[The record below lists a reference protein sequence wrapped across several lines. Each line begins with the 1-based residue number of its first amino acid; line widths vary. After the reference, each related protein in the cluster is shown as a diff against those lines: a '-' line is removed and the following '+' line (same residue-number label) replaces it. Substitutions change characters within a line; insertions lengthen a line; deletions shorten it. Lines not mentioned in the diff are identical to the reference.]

1 MFGYILPPNLQAATL
16 LTTISS
22 PTSMFAKA
30 ILAIAPLI
38 SEVLSPIAR
47 NIGYKVGEAFGNNSQ
62 KYRDILIPA
71 PNNSSDSTEIE
82 RAKQRYSQEMLEYA
96 KAKNIRDNELLKLTI
111 AQTARRI
118 ELQEQQ
124 QQDRLNLAAL
134 QRDLMQEVQG
144 KDIQNSQEM
153 LEYAKAKNIRDN
165 ELLKLTIA
173 QTARRIELQ
182 EQQQQDRRKL
192 SALQRD
198 LMRELQAKDIQIKLT
213 EIQTIWDKD
222 TWFSKLNR
230 EETKQILLEQQ
241 HRLLILL
248 SPPKIS
254 KRCPESFCEDLP
266 IEIRSVGDFLRQ
278 HYPQQ
283 DVLRPVKFYSD
294 YFTESIGDIDVE
306 RLQRILSPVP
316 TTILYS
322 DISDYA
328 VTFRVGFWGFL
339 NNQEVSLFS
348 TKVFDWEEAK
358 DALLASGISEKK
370 ALRMIRQLIVA
381 IHKLLAGFLADL
393 YYLNIDPCYEP
404 QLFNLKDELA
414 ENGLAEEW
422 VKPYFD
428 ILQDIQ
434 RRQGEQYEQELKK
447 LIEQVEAERLSQ
459 ASAKAEA
466 QHKQQIEEAAKAEAQ
481 RKQQIQEASA
491 KAEAQRK
498 QQIQEA
504 SAKAEA
510 QRQQQIEEK
519 IIRKA
524 YSFKCV
530 KTLNGVG
537 MSSVDC
543 VVISPDGKTFAST
556 YSSANFSQLWNIH
569 TGELIRTFSWH
580 SGAVNCV
587 AINPNGTT
595 LAGGSYDQ
603 QIKLWN
609 LETGQEISTIKG
621 HSFLIWSLAF
631 SPDGETLASGS
642 RDNTIKLW
650 NLKNGEEIRTLTG
663 HSESVFSV
671 VISPDGNTLASGSY
685 DHTIKLW
692 NLKNGEEIRTL
703 TGHSESVFSV
713 VISPDG
719 QIIASGSGDNTIKLW
734 HLKTGQEIRTLSGHS
749 SSVYSVAISPDGQ
762 IIASGSGDNTIK
774 LWNLKT
780 GQENRT
786 LTGHSAKVNSVSFSP
801 DGNTLVS
808 GSFDGSIKIWRCDG

>member
-1 MFGYILPPNLQAATL
+1 M
-16 LTTISS
+16 
-22 PTSMFAKA
+22 
-30 ILAIAPLI
+30 
-38 SEVLSPIAR
+38 
-47 NIGYKVGEAFGNNSQ
+47 
-62 KYRDILIPA
+62 
-71 PNNSSDSTEIE
+71 
-82 RAKQRYSQEMLEYA
+82 
-96 KAKNIRDNELLKLTI
+96 
-111 AQTARRI
+111 
-118 ELQEQQ
+118 
-124 QQDRLNLAAL
+124 
-134 QRDLMQEVQG
+134 
-144 KDIQNSQEM
+144 
-153 LEYAKAKNIRDN
+153 
-165 ELLKLTIA
+165 
-173 QTARRIELQ
+173 
-182 EQQQQDRRKL
+182 
-192 SALQRD
+192 
-198 LMRELQAKDIQIKLT
+198 
-213 EIQTIWDKD
+213 
-222 TWFSKLNR
+222 NR

-254 KRCPESFCEDLP
+254 KRCPETFCEDLP
-266 IEIRSVGDFLRQ
+266 IEMRSVGDFLRQ

-414 ENGLAEEW
+414 QDGLAEEL

-447 LIEQVEAERLSQ
+447 LIEQV
-459 ASAKAEA
+459 
-466 QHKQQIEEAAKAEAQ
+466 
-481 RKQQIQEASA
+481 
-491 KAEAQRK
+491 
-498 QQIQEA
+498 

-556 YSSANFSQLWNIH
+556 YSSANFSQLWNLH
-569 TGELIRTFSWH
+569 TGELIRNFSGH
-580 SGAVNCV
+580 SGAVYCV
-587 AINPNGTT
+587 AISPNGTI
-595 LAGGSYDQ
+595 LASGSYDK

-609 LETGQEISTIKG
+609 LETGQEFSSIKG
-621 HSFLIWSLAF
+621 HSFLIWSLA
-631 SPDGETLASGS
+631 
-642 RDNTIKLW
+642 
-650 NLKNGEEIRTLTG
+650 
-663 HSESVFSV
+663 
-671 VISPDGNTLASGSY
+671 
-685 DHTIKLW
+685 
-692 NLKNGEEIRTL
+692 
-703 TGHSESVFSV
+703 
-713 VISPDG
+713 
-719 QIIASGSGDNTIKLW
+719 
-734 HLKTGQEIRTLSGHS
+734 
-749 SSVYSVAISPDGQ
+749 
-762 IIASGSGDNTIK
+762 
-774 LWNLKT
+774 
-780 GQENRT
+780 
-786 LTGHSAKVNSVSFSP
+786 
-801 DGNTLVS
+801 
-808 GSFDGSIKIWRCDG
+808 

>member
-1 MFGYILPPNLQAATL
+1 MLP
-16 LTTISS
+16 TII
-22 PTSMFAKA
+22 A
-30 ILAIAPLI
+30 AIAPYI
-38 SEVLSPIAR
+38 SGVLSPIAR
-47 NIGYKVGEAFGNNSQ
+47 NIGYKLGEAFGNNSQ

-96 KAKNIRDNELLKLTI
+96 KAKDTRDRELLKLTV

-118 ELQEQQ
+118 ELQEQEQ
-124 QQDRLNLAAL
+124 EDRLKLA
-134 QRDLMQEVQG
+134 
-144 KDIQNSQEM
+144 
-153 LEYAKAKNIRDN
+153 
-165 ELLKLTIA
+165 
-173 QTARRIELQ
+173 
-182 EQQQQDRRKL
+182 
-192 SALQRD
+192 ALQRD
-198 LMRELQAKDIQIKLT
+198 LMRELQAKDIQVKLA

-230 EETKQILLEQQ
+230 EETKQILLQQQ

-254 KRCPESFCEDLP
+254 KRCPETFCEDLP
-266 IEIRSVGDFLRQ
+266 IEMRSVGDFLRQ

-294 YFTESIGDIDVE
+294 YFAESIGDIDVE

-358 DALLASGISEKK
+358 DALLASGVSEKK
-370 ALRMIRQLIVA
+370 ALRIIRQLIVA

-393 YYLNIDPCYEP
+393 YYLNIDPAYEP
-404 QLFNLKDELA
+404 LLFKLKDELA
-414 ENGLAEEW
+414 EYGLAEEW

-447 LIEQVEAERLSQ
+447 LMEQVEAERQSQ
-459 ASAKAEA
+459 K
-466 QHKQQIEEAAKAEAQ
+466 AAKAEAQ
-481 RKQQIQEASA
+481 RQH
-491 KAEAQRK
+491 
-498 QQIQEA
+498 
-504 SAKAEA
+504 
-510 QRQQQIEEK
+510 QIEEK

-524 YSFKCV
+524 HSFKCV

-543 VVISPDGKTFAST
+543 VVISPDGKTFASN
-556 YSSANFSQLWNIH
+556 SSGNCSKLLNLH
-569 TGELIRTFSWH
+569 TGELISIFSGH
-580 SGAVNCV
+580 SGAVYCV
-587 AINPNGTT
+587 AINPNGTI
-595 LAGGSYDQ
+595 LASGSYDK
-603 QIKLWN
+603 QIKLCN
-609 LETGQEISTIKG
+609 LETGQEFRTIKG
-621 HSFLIWSLAF
+621 HSSLIRSLAF

-642 RDNTIKLW
+642 QDNTIKLW
-650 NLKNGEEIRTLTG
+650 NLKNGQQIRTLIG
-663 HSESVFSV
+663 HSESVLSV
-671 VISPDGNTLASGSY
+671 A
-685 DHTIKLW
+685 
-692 NLKNGEEIRTL
+692 
-703 TGHSESVFSV
+703 
-713 VISPDG
+713 ISPDG

-734 HLKTGQEIRTLSGHS
+734 HLKTGQEIRTLIGHS
-749 SSVYSVAISPDGQ
+749 QSVWSVAISPDGQ

-774 LWNLKT
+774 LWHLKT
-780 GQENRT
+780 AKEIRT
-786 LTGHSAKVNSVSFSP
+786 LTGHSQPVFSVVISADGQIIASGSRDNTIKLWNLKNGHTIFTLTGHSANVNSVCFSP

-808 GSFDGSIKIWRCDG
+808 GSNDGSIKIWRCHK

>member
-1 MFGYILPPNLQAATL
+1 MLP
-16 LTTISS
+16 TII
-22 PTSMFAKA
+22 A
-30 ILAIAPLI
+30 AIAPYI

-47 NIGYKVGEAFGNNSQ
+47 NIGYKLGEVFGNNSQ
-62 KYRDILIPA
+62 NYRDILIPY
-71 PNNSSDSTEIE
+71 PNNSSDSTEIDQ
-82 RAKQRYSQEMLEYA
+82 AKQRYSQEMLEYA
-96 KAKNIRDNELLKLTI
+96 KAKDTRDRELLKLTV

-118 ELQEQQ
+118 ELQEQEQ
-124 QQDRLNLAAL
+124 EDRLKLA
-134 QRDLMQEVQG
+134 
-144 KDIQNSQEM
+144 
-153 LEYAKAKNIRDN
+153 
-165 ELLKLTIA
+165 
-173 QTARRIELQ
+173 
-182 EQQQQDRRKL
+182 
-192 SALQRD
+192 ALQRD
-198 LMRELQAKDIQIKLT
+198 LMRELQAKDIQIKLA

-230 EETKQILLEQQ
+230 EETKQILLQQQ

-254 KRCPESFCEDLP
+254 KRCPETFCEDLP
-266 IEIRSVGDFLRQ
+266 IEMRSVGDFLRQ

-348 TKVFDWEEAK
+348 TKLFDWEEAK
-358 DALLASGISEKK
+358 DALLASGVSEKK

-393 YYLNIDPCYEP
+393 YYLNIDPGYEP

-414 ENGLAEEW
+414 EDGLAEEW

-447 LIEQVEAERLSQ
+447 LMEQVEAERQSQ
-459 ASAKAEA
+459 ETAKAEA
-466 QHKQQIEEAAKAEAQ
+466 KRQQPIEKA
-481 RKQQIQEASA
+481 
-491 KAEAQRK
+491 
-498 QQIQEA
+498 
-504 SAKAEA
+504 AKAEA

-524 YSFKCV
+524 HSFKCV
-530 KTLNGVG
+530 KSLNSVA
-537 MSSVDC
+537 MPSVDC
-543 VVISPDGKTFAST
+543 VVISPDGKTFASN
-556 YSSANFSQLWNIH
+556 SSGNCSKLWNIH
-569 TGELIRTFSWH
+569 TGELIRTFYGH

-587 AINPNGTT
+587 AINPNGKI
-595 LAGGSYDQ
+595 LASGSYDRT
-603 QIKLWN
+603 IKLWN
-609 LETGQEISTIKG
+609 LETGQEISTLKG
-621 HSFLIWSLAF
+621 HSSLIRSLAF

-642 RDNTIKLW
+642 QDNTIKLW
-650 NLKNGEEIRTLTG
+650 NLKNG
-663 HSESVFSV
+663 
-671 VISPDGNTLASGSY
+671 
-685 DHTIKLW
+685 
-692 NLKNGEEIRTL
+692 
-703 TGHSESVFSV
+703 
-713 VISPDG
+713 
-719 QIIASGSGDNTIKLW
+719 
-734 HLKTGQEIRTLSGHS
+734 QEIRTLLRHS

-762 IIASGSGDNTIK
+762 TLASGSWDNTIKLCNLKTRQEIRTLTGHSDSVFSVVISPDGQILASGSGDNTIKLWNLKTRQEIRTLTGHSHLVFSLVISPDGQILASGSGDNTIK

-780 GQENRT
+780 GQEIRT

-808 GSFDGSIKIWRCDG
+808 GSSDGIIKIWRCDG

>member
-1 MFGYILPPNLQAATL
+1 MLAN
-16 LTTISS
+16 
-22 PTSMFAKA
+22 A
-30 ILAIAPLI
+30 ILALAPYIL
-38 SEVLSPIAR
+38 EVLSPIAR
-47 NIGYKVGEAFGNNSQ
+47 IIGYKLGEAFGNNSQ
-62 KYRDILIPA
+62 KYRNILIPS
-71 PNNSSDSTEIE
+71 PNNSSDSAEIE

-96 KAKNIRDNELLKLTI
+96 KAKDARDNELLNLTL

-118 ELQEQQ
+118 ELQESE
-124 QQDRLNLAAL
+124 QQDRLKLA
-134 QRDLMQEVQG
+134 
-144 KDIQNSQEM
+144 
-153 LEYAKAKNIRDN
+153 
-165 ELLKLTIA
+165 T
-173 QTARRIELQ
+173 
-182 EQQQQDRRKL
+182 
-192 SALQRD
+192 LQRD

-254 KRCPESFCEDLP
+254 KRCPETFCEDLP

-294 YFTESIGDIDVE
+294 YFAESIGDIDVE

-358 DALLASGISEKK
+358 DALLASGVSEKK
-370 ALRMIRQLIVA
+370 ALRIIRQLIVA

-414 ENGLAEEW
+414 EYGLAEEW

-434 RRQGEQYEQELKK
+434 RRQGEQYEEELKK

-466 QHKQQIEEAAKAEAQ
+466 QHKQPIEKAAKAEAQ
-481 RKQQIQEASA
+481 RKQQIQ
-491 KAEAQRK
+491 
-498 QQIQEA
+498 
-504 SAKAEA
+504 
-510 QRQQQIEEK
+510 EK

-543 VVISPDGKTFAST
+543 VVISPDGKTFASN
-556 YSSANFSQLWNIH
+556 SSANFSQLWNLH

-609 LETGQEISTIKG
+609 LETGQEISSIKG
-621 HSFLIWSLAF
+621 HSSLIWSLAF

-703 TGHSESVFSV
+703 TGHSQSVFSV

-734 HLKTGQEIRTLSGHS
+734 HLKTGQLTHTLTGHS
-749 SSVYSVAISPDGQ
+749 QSVFSVVISPDGQ
-762 IIASGSGDNTIK
+762 TLASGSGDNTIK

>member
-1 MFGYILPPNLQAATL
+1 MLP
-16 LTTISS
+16 TI
-22 PTSMFAKA
+22 FA
-30 ILAIAPLI
+30 AIAPYI

-47 NIGYKVGEAFGNNSQ
+47 NIGYKLGEAFGNNSQ

-96 KAKNIRDNELLKLTI
+96 KAKDTRDRELLKLTV

-118 ELQEQQ
+118 ELQEQEQ
-124 QQDRLNLAAL
+124 RDRLKLA
-134 QRDLMQEVQG
+134 
-144 KDIQNSQEM
+144 
-153 LEYAKAKNIRDN
+153 
-165 ELLKLTIA
+165 
-173 QTARRIELQ
+173 
-182 EQQQQDRRKL
+182 
-192 SALQRD
+192 ALQRD
-198 LMRELQAKDIQIKLT
+198 LMRELQAKDIQVKLA

-230 EETKQILLEQQ
+230 EETKQILLQQQ

-254 KRCPESFCEDLP
+254 KRCPETFCEDLP
-266 IEIRSVGDFLRQ
+266 IEMRSVGDFLRQ

-358 DALLASGISEKK
+358 DALLASGVSEKK
-370 ALRMIRQLIVA
+370 ALRLIRQLIVA

-393 YYLNIDPCYEP
+393 YYLNIDPSYEP
-404 QLFNLKDELA
+404 LLFNLKDELA
-414 ENGLAEEW
+414 EYGLAEEW

-447 LIEQVEAERLSQ
+447 LIEQVEAERQSQ
-459 ASAKAEA
+459 EAAKAEA
-466 QHKQQIEEAAKAEAQ
+466 KRQQQIEEAAKCEV
-481 RKQQIQEASA
+481 KSP
-491 KAEAQRK
+491 
-498 QQIQEA
+498 
-504 SAKAEA
+504 
-510 QRQQQIEEK
+510 QQIEEK
-519 IIRKA
+519 ILRKTH
-524 YSFKCV
+524 SFKCV

-537 MSSVDC
+537 MPSVDC
-543 VVISPDGKTFAST
+543 VVISPDGKTFASN
-556 YSSANFSQLWNIH
+556 SSGNCSKLWNLH
-569 TGELIRTFSWH
+569 TGEVIRTFSGH
-580 SGAVNCV
+580 SVAVYCV
-587 AINPNGTT
+587 AINPHGKI
-595 LAGGSYDQ
+595 LATGSYDRT
-603 QIKLWN
+603 IKLWN
-609 LETGQEISTIKG
+609 LETGQEITTLKG
-621 HSFLIWSLAF
+621 HSSLIRSLAF

-642 RDNTIKLW
+642 QDNSIKLW
-650 NLKNGEEIRTLTG
+650 NLKNGQEIRTLTG
-663 HSESVFSV
+663 HSYSLWSVAISPDGNTLVSGSYDNTIKVWNLKTRQGFRTLTGHSQSVFSV
-671 VISPDGNTLASGSY
+671 VISPDGQFIASGGG
-685 DHTIKLW
+685 DNNIKLW
-692 NLKNGEEIRTL
+692 PLKTGELTHTL
-703 TGHSESVFSV
+703 TGHSQSVFSV

-734 HLKTGQEIRTLSGHS
+734 
-749 SSVYSVAISPDGQ
+749 
-762 IIASGSGDNTIK
+762 
-774 LWNLKT
+774 NLKT
-780 GQENRT
+780 QEIHT
-786 LTGHSAKVNSVSFSP
+786 LTGHSAQVNSVSFSP
-801 DGNTLVS
+801 DGHTLVS
-808 GSFDGSIKIWRCDG
+808 GSNDGSIKIWRCDG

>member
-1 MFGYILPPNLQAATL
+1 
-16 LTTISS
+16 
-22 PTSMFAKA
+22 MFANA
-30 ILAIAPLI
+30 ILAIAPYI

-47 NIGYKVGEAFGNNSQ
+47 NIGYKLGEAFGNNSQ

-96 KAKNIRDNELLKLTI
+96 KAKDTRDRELLKLTV
-111 AQTARRI
+111 AQTARRL
-118 ELQEQQ
+118 ELQEQEQ
-124 QQDRLNLAAL
+124 RDRLKLA
-134 QRDLMQEVQG
+134 
-144 KDIQNSQEM
+144 
-153 LEYAKAKNIRDN
+153 
-165 ELLKLTIA
+165 
-173 QTARRIELQ
+173 
-182 EQQQQDRRKL
+182 
-192 SALQRD
+192 ALQRD
-198 LMRELQAKDIQIKLT
+198 LMRELQAKDIQIKLA

-230 EETKQILLEQQ
+230 EETKQILLQQQ

-254 KRCPESFCEDLP
+254 KRCPETFCEDLP
-266 IEIRSVGDFLRQ
+266 IEMRSVGDFLRQ

-328 VTFRVGFWGFL
+328 VTFRVGFWGFI

-358 DALLASGISEKK
+358 DALLASGVSEKK

-404 QLFNLKDELA
+404 QLFNLRDELA
-414 ENGLAEEW
+414 EDGLAEEW

-434 RRQGEQYEQELKK
+434 QRQGEQYEQELKK
-447 LIEQVEAERLSQ
+447 LMEQVEAERQSQ
-459 ASAKAEA
+459 ASAKPEA
-466 QHKQQIEEAAKAEAQ
+466 KRQQPIEKAAKAEAQ
-481 RKQQIQEASA
+481 RQH
-491 KAEAQRK
+491 
-498 QQIQEA
+498 
-504 SAKAEA
+504 
-510 QRQQQIEEK
+510 QIEEK

-524 YSFKCV
+524 HSFKCV

-537 MSSVDC
+537 MPSVDC
-543 VVISPDGKTFAST
+543 VVISPDGKTFASN
-556 YSSANFSQLWNIH
+556 SSGNCSKLWNLH
-569 TGELIRTFSWH
+569 TGKLIRTFSGH
-580 SGAVNCV
+580 SVAVYCV
-587 AINPNGTT
+587 AINPNGTI
-595 LAGGSYDQ
+595 LASGSYDR

-609 LETGQEISTIKG
+609 LETGQEFRTIQG
-621 HSFLIWSLAF
+621 HSSLIRSLAF

-642 RDNTIKLW
+642 QDNSIKLW
-650 NLKNGEEIRTLTG
+650 NLKNGQAIRNLPR
-663 HSESVFSV
+663 HLASVWSV
-671 VISPDGNTLASGSY
+671 AISPDGQTLASGSYDKTIQLWNLKNGHTICSLRGHSKSVSSVAISSDGQTLASGSY

-692 NLKNGEEIRTL
+692 NLKTGKEVRTL
-703 TGHSESVFSV
+703 RGHSDYV
-713 VISPDG
+713 
-719 QIIASGSGDNTIKLW
+719 N
-734 HLKTGQEIRTLSGHS
+734 
-749 SSVYSVAISPDGQ
+749 SVAISPDGQ
-762 IIASGSGDNTIK
+762 IIASGSGDSTIR
-774 LWNLKT
+774 LWNL
-780 GQENRT
+780 QNRDTIFT
-786 LTGHSAKVNSVSFSP
+786 LTGHSAKVNSVCFSP

-808 GSFDGSIKIWRCDG
+808 GSNDGSIKIWRCDG

>member
-1 MFGYILPPNLQAATL
+1 MMKLNLKINKCRISSNYPNYTSQHPATL
-16 LTTISS
+16 LIIASS
-22 PTSMFAKA
+22 PTYMLPTIIAA
-30 ILAIAPLI
+30 LAPYI

-47 NIGYKVGEAFGNNSQ
+47 NIGYKLGEAFGNNSQ
-62 KYRDILIPA
+62 KYRDILIPY
-71 PNNSSDSTEIE
+71 PNNSSDSTDIE
-82 RAKQRYSQEMLEYA
+82 QAKQRYSQEMLEYA
-96 KAKNIRDNELLKLTI
+96 KAKDTRDRELLKLTI

-118 ELQEQQ
+118 ELQAQEQE
-124 QQDRLNLAAL
+124 DRLKLA
-134 QRDLMQEVQG
+134 
-144 KDIQNSQEM
+144 
-153 LEYAKAKNIRDN
+153 
-165 ELLKLTIA
+165 
-173 QTARRIELQ
+173 
-182 EQQQQDRRKL
+182 
-192 SALQRD
+192 ALQRD
-198 LMRELQAKDIQIKLT
+198 LMRELQAKDIQIKLA

-230 EETKQILLEQQ
+230 EETKQILLQQQ

-254 KRCPESFCEDLP
+254 KRCPETFCEDLP
-266 IEIRSVGDFLRQ
+266 IEMRSVGDFLRQ

-370 ALRMIRQLIVA
+370 ALRIIRQLIVA

-393 YYLNIDPCYEP
+393 YYLNIDRGYEP
-404 QLFNLKDELA
+404 QLFNLRDELA
-414 ENGLAEEW
+414 EDGLAEEW

-447 LIEQVEAERLSQ
+447 LIEQIEAERQSQ
-459 ASAKAEA
+459 EA
-466 QHKQQIEEAAKAEAQ
+466 PKAEAQ
-481 RKQQIQEASA
+481 RK
-491 KAEAQRK
+491 
-498 QQIQEA
+498 
-504 SAKAEA
+504 
-510 QRQQQIEEK
+510 QQIEEK

-524 YSFKCV
+524 HSFKCV

-543 VVISPDGKTFAST
+543 VVISPDGKTFASN
-556 YSSANFSQLWNIH
+556 SSGNCSKLWNLH
-569 TGELIRTFSWH
+569 TGELIRTFYGH

-587 AINPNGTT
+587 AINPNGKI
-595 LAGGSYDQ
+595 LASGSYDRT
-603 QIKLWN
+603 IKLWN
-609 LETGQEISTIKG
+609 LENGQEISTLKG
-621 HSFLIWSLAF
+621 HSSLIRSLVF
-631 SPDGETLASGS
+631 SPDGRTLASGS
-642 RDNTIKLW
+642 QDNTIKLW
-650 NLKNGEEIRTLTG
+650 NLKNGQEIRTLIG
-663 HSESVFSV
+663 HSESVLSV
-671 VISPDGNTLASGSY
+671 A
-685 DHTIKLW
+685 
-692 NLKNGEEIRTL
+692 
-703 TGHSESVFSV
+703 
-713 VISPDG
+713 ISPDG
-719 QIIASGSGDNTIKLW
+719 QILASGSGDNTIKLW
-734 HLKTGQEIRTLSGHS
+734 HLKTGQEIRTLIGHS
-749 SSVYSVAISPDGQ
+749 QSVWSVAISPDGQ
-762 IIASGSGDNTIK
+762 ILASGSGDNTIK

-780 GQENRT
+780 GQEIRT

-808 GSFDGSIKIWRCDG
+808 GSNGGSIKIWRCDG

>member
-1 MFGYILPPNLQAATL
+1 MLKFNLKSNQCRISASHPNYTFQQAATL
-16 LTTISS
+16 LTTTSS
-22 PTSMFAKA
+22 PTYMIAKA
-30 ILAIAPLI
+30 ILAIAPYIL
-38 SEVLSPIAR
+38 EVLSPIAR
-47 NIGYKVGEAFGNNSQ
+47 NIGYKVGEAFGNKSQ
-62 KYRDILIPA
+62 KYRDILIPD

-82 RAKQRYSQEMLEYA
+82 QAKQRYSQEMLEYA
-96 KAKNIRDNELLKLTI
+96 KAKNVRDNELLKLTI

-124 QQDRLNLAAL
+124 QQDRL
-134 QRDLMQEVQG
+134 
-144 KDIQNSQEM
+144 
-153 LEYAKAKNIRDN
+153 
-165 ELLKLTIA
+165 
-173 QTARRIELQ
+173 
-182 EQQQQDRRKL
+182 KL

-198 LMRELQAKDIQIKLT
+198 LMRELQAKDIQVKLT

-254 KRCPESFCEDLP
+254 KRCPETFCEDLP
-266 IEIRSVGDFLRQ
+266 IEMRSVGDFLRQ

-414 ENGLAEEW
+414 QDGLAEEL

-466 QHKQQIEEAAKAEAQ
+466 QRKQQIEEAAKAEAQ

-491 KAEAQRK
+491 KAEEQRK

-510 QRQQQIEEK
+510 QRKQQIQEVSAKAESQRQQQIEEK
-519 IIRKA
+519 FLRKSH
-524 YSFKCV
+524 SFKCV

-537 MSSVDC
+537 MSSFDC
-543 VVISPDGKTFAST
+543 VVISPDGKTFASN
-556 YSSANFSQLWNIH
+556 SSANFSQLWNLH

-609 LETGQEISTIKG
+609 LETGQEISSIKG

-642 RDNTIKLW
+642 QDNTIKLW

-671 VISPDGNTLASGSY
+671 VISPDGNTLVSGSY
-685 DHTIKLW
+685 DNTIKVW
-692 NLKNGEEIRTL
+692 NLKTRQEIRTL
-703 TGHSESVFSV
+703 TGHSDSVFSV

-719 QIIASGSGDNTIKLW
+719 QIL
-734 HLKTGQEIRTLSGHS
+734 
-749 SSVYSVAISPDGQ
+749 
-762 IIASGSGDNTIK
+762 ASGSGDNTIK

-780 GQENRT
+780 GQEIRTLSGHSDYVNSVVISPDGQILASGSGDNTIKLWHLKTRQEIRT

-808 GSFDGSIKIWRCDG
+808 GSFDGRIKIWRCDG

>member
-1 MFGYILPPNLQAATL
+1 
-16 LTTISS
+16 
-22 PTSMFAKA
+22 MFANA
-30 ILAIAPLI
+30 ILAIAPYI

-47 NIGYKVGEAFGNNSQ
+47 NIGYKLGEAFGNQSQ

-71 PNNSSDSTEIE
+71 PNNTSNSTEIE
-82 RAKQRYSQEMLEYA
+82 QAKQRYSQEMLEYA
-96 KAKNIRDNELLKLTI
+96 KAKDIRDRELLKLTV
-111 AQTARRI
+111 AQTARRL
-118 ELQEQQ
+118 ELQEQEQ
-124 QQDRLNLAAL
+124 RDRLKLA
-134 QRDLMQEVQG
+134 
-144 KDIQNSQEM
+144 
-153 LEYAKAKNIRDN
+153 
-165 ELLKLTIA
+165 
-173 QTARRIELQ
+173 
-182 EQQQQDRRKL
+182 
-192 SALQRD
+192 ALQRD
-198 LMRELQAKDIQIKLT
+198 LMRELQAKDIQVKLA

-230 EETKQILLEQQ
+230 EETKQILLQQQ

-254 KRCPESFCEDLP
+254 KRCPETFCEDLP
-266 IEIRSVGDFLRQ
+266 IEMRSVGDFLRQ

-294 YFTESIGDIDVE
+294 YFNESIGDIDVE

-358 DALLASGISEKK
+358 DALLASGVSEKK
-370 ALRMIRQLIVA
+370 ALRIIRQLIVA

-393 YYLNIDPCYEP
+393 YYLNIDPGYEP
-404 QLFNLKDELA
+404 LLFKLKDELA
-414 ENGLAEEW
+414 EYGLAEEW

-434 RRQGEQYEQELKK
+434 RRQGEQYEQEVKK
-447 LIEQVEAERLSQ
+447 LIEQIEAERQSQ
-459 ASAKAEA
+459 EAAKAEA

-481 RKQQIQEASA
+481 RKQQIQEV
-491 KAEAQRK
+491 
-498 QQIQEA
+498 

-519 IIRKA
+519 FLRKA
-524 YSFKCV
+524 HSFKCV

-556 YSSANFSQLWNIH
+556 YSSANFSQLWNLH
-569 TGELIRTFSWH
+569 TGELIRTFSGH

-587 AINPNGTT
+587 AINHNGKI
-595 LAGGSYDQ
+595 LASGSYDK

-609 LETGQEISTIKG
+609 LETGQEFRTIKG
-621 HSFLIWSLAF
+621 HSFLIRSLAF

-642 RDNTIKLW
+642 QDNTIKLW
-650 NLKNGEEIRTLTG
+650 HLKNGEDIRTLTGHSYSVWSVAISPDGNTLVSGSYDNTIKVWHLKTRQEIRTLTG
-663 HSESVFSV
+663 HS
-671 VISPDGNTLASGSY
+671 D
-685 DHTIKLW
+685 
-692 NLKNGEEIRTL
+692 
-703 TGHSESVFSV
+703 SVFSV

-734 HLKTGQEIRTLSGHS
+734 
-749 SSVYSVAISPDGQ
+749 
-762 IIASGSGDNTIK
+762 
-774 LWNLKT
+774 NLKT
-780 GQENRT
+780 RQEIRT

-808 GSFDGSIKIWRCDG
+808 GSFDGRIKIWRCDG

>member
-1 MFGYILPPNLQAATL
+1 MI
-16 LTTISS
+16 
-22 PTSMFAKA
+22 AKA
-30 ILAIAPLI
+30 ILAIAPYIL
-38 SEVLSPIAR
+38 EVLSPIAR
-47 NIGYKVGEAFGNNSQ
+47 NIGHKLGETLGNKSQ
-62 KYRDILIPA
+62 QWVEFLIPD
-71 PNNSSDSTEIE
+71 PNQISSDSTEIE

-96 KAKNIRDNELLKLTI
+96 KAKNVRDNELLKLT
-111 AQTARRI
+111 
-118 ELQEQQ
+118 L
-124 QQDRLNLAAL
+124 
-134 QRDLMQEVQG
+134 
-144 KDIQNSQEM
+144 
-153 LEYAKAKNIRDN
+153 
-165 ELLKLTIA
+165 A

-254 KRCPESFCEDLP
+254 KRCPETFCEDLP

-393 YYLNIDPCYEP
+393 YYLNIDPGYEP

-434 RRQGEQYEQELKK
+434 RRQGEQYEEELKK

-466 QHKQQIEEAAKAEAQ
+466 QHKQQIEEAAKAEAKS
-481 RKQQIQEASA
+481 RQQIQEASA

-498 QQIQEA
+498 QQIEEAAKAEAQRKQQIQEV

-519 IIRKA
+519 FLRKSH
-524 YSFKCV
+524 SFKCV
-530 KTLNGVG
+530 KTLNGVCV
-537 MSSVDC
+537 SSVDC
-543 VVISPDGKTFAST
+543 VVISPDGKTFASN
-556 YSSANFSQLWNIH
+556 SSANFSQLWNLH

-609 LETGQEISTIKG
+609 LETGQEISSIKG
-621 HSFLIWSLAF
+621 YSSLIWSLAF

-703 TGHSESVFSV
+703 TGHSQSVYSV
-713 VISPDG
+713 AFSPDG
-719 QIIASGSGDNTIKLW
+719 QILASGSGDNTIKLW
-734 HLKTGQEIRTLSGHS
+734 NLKTGQEIRTLTGHLQS
-749 SSVYSVAISPDGQ
+749 IFSVVISPDGE
-762 IIASGSGDNTIK
+762 ILASGSGDNTIK

-808 GSFDGSIKIWRCDG
+808 GSFDGRIKIWRCDG

>member
-16 LTTISS
+16 LTTTSS
-22 PTSMFAKA
+22 PTFMLAKA
-30 ILAIAPLI
+30 ILAIAPYIL
-38 SEVLSPIAR
+38 EVLSPIAR
-47 NIGYKVGEAFGNNSQ
+47 NIGYKVGEAFGNKSQ
-62 KYRDILIPA
+62 KYRDILIPD

-96 KAKNIRDNELLKLTI
+96 KAKNVRDNELLKLTI

-124 QQDRLNLAAL
+124 QQDRL
-134 QRDLMQEVQG
+134 
-144 KDIQNSQEM
+144 
-153 LEYAKAKNIRDN
+153 
-165 ELLKLTIA
+165 
-173 QTARRIELQ
+173 
-182 EQQQQDRRKL
+182 KL

-254 KRCPESFCEDLP
+254 KRCPETFCEDLP

-414 ENGLAEEW
+414 QDGLAEEW

-434 RRQGEQYEQELKK
+434 RRQGEQYEEELKK

-481 RKQQIQEASA
+481 RKQEMREASA
-491 KAEAQRK
+491 KAESQR
-498 QQIQEA
+498 QQRIGKA
-504 SAKAEA
+504 AKAEA
-510 QRQQQIEEK
+510 QRQQQIQEVSAKSESQRQQQIEEK
-519 IIRKA
+519 FLRKSH
-524 YSFKCV
+524 SFKCV

-556 YSSANFSQLWNIH
+556 YSSANFSQLWNLH
-569 TGELIRTFSWH
+569 TGELIRNFSGH
-580 SGAVNCV
+580 SGAVYCV
-587 AINPNGTT
+587 AISPNGTI
-595 LAGGSYDQ
+595 LASGSYDK

-609 LETGQEISTIKG
+609 LETGQEFRTIKG
-621 HSFLIWSLAF
+621 HSFLIRSLAF

-642 RDNTIKLW
+642 QDNTIKLW
-650 NLKNGEEIRTLTG
+650 NLKNWQEICTLPSR
-663 HSESVFSV
+663 HSSSVYSV
-671 VISPDGNTLASGSY
+671 AISPAGQTLASGSY
-685 DHTIKLW
+685 NNTIKVW
-692 NLKNGEEIRTL
+692 NLKIRQEIRTII
-703 TGHSESVFSV
+703 GHSQSVFSV

-719 QIIASGSGDNTIKLW
+719 QFIASGGGDNNIKLW
-734 HLKTGQEIRTLSGHS
+734 HLKTGQLTHTLTGHS
-749 SSVYSVAISPDGQ
+749 QSIFSVVISPDGQ
-762 IIASGSGDNTIK
+762 ILASGSGDNTIK

-780 GQENRT
+780 QEIRT

-808 GSFDGSIKIWRCDG
+808 GSFDGRIKIWRCDG

>member
-1 MFGYILPPNLQAATL
+1 MLP
-16 LTTISS
+16 TII
-22 PTSMFAKA
+22 A
-30 ILAIAPLI
+30 AIAPYI
-38 SEVLSPIAR
+38 SAVLSPIAR
-47 NIGYKVGEAFGNNSQ
+47 NIGYKLGEAFGNNSQ

-71 PNNSSDSTEIE
+71 SNNSSDSTEIE

-96 KAKNIRDNELLKLTI
+96 KAKDTRDRELLKLTI

-118 ELQEQQ
+118 ELQEQE
-124 QQDRLNLAAL
+124 QQDRVKLA
-134 QRDLMQEVQG
+134 
-144 KDIQNSQEM
+144 
-153 LEYAKAKNIRDN
+153 
-165 ELLKLTIA
+165 
-173 QTARRIELQ
+173 
-182 EQQQQDRRKL
+182 
-192 SALQRD
+192 ALQRD
-198 LMRELQAKDIQIKLT
+198 LMRELQAKDIQVKLA

-230 EETKQILLEQQ
+230 EETKQILLQQQ

-254 KRCPESFCEDLP
+254 KRCPETFCEDLP
-266 IEIRSVGDFLRQ
+266 IEMRSVGDFLRQ

-358 DALLASGISEKK
+358 DGLLASGVSEKK

-393 YYLNIDPCYEP
+393 YYLNIDPGYEP
-404 QLFNLKDELA
+404 LLFKLKDELA
-414 ENGLAEEW
+414 QNGLAEEW

-434 RRQGEQYEQELKK
+434 GRQRELYEQELKK
-447 LIEQVEAERLSQ
+447 LMEQVETERQSQ
-459 ASAKAEA
+459 DAAKAEA
-466 QHKQQIEEAAKAEAQ
+466 QRQQQIEEAAKAEAQ
-481 RKQQIQEASA
+481 RQQQIQE
-491 KAEAQRK
+491 KT
-498 QQIQEA
+498 
-504 SAKAEA
+504 
-510 QRQQQIEEK
+510 
-519 IIRKA
+519 IRKA

-530 KTLNGVG
+530 KTLNGVA

-543 VVISPDGKTFAST
+543 VVISPDGKTFASN
-556 YSSANFSQLWNIH
+556 SSGNCSKLWNLH
-569 TGELIRTFSWH
+569 TGELIRTFSAD
-580 SGAVNCV
+580 SGAVYCV
-587 AINPNGTT
+587 AISPHGKI
-595 LAGGSYDQ
+595 LASGSSDQ

-609 LETGQEISTIKG
+609 LETGQEISTLKG
-621 HSFLIWSLAF
+621 HSGLIRSLAF
-631 SPDGETLASGS
+631 SPDGETLVSGS
-642 RDNTIKLW
+642 GDHTIRLW
-650 NLKNGEEIRTLTG
+650 NLKTKQEIRTLTG
-663 HSESVFSV
+663 HSNLVMSVA
-671 VISPDGNTLASGSY
+671 ISPDGENIASGSWDKTIKLWSLKTRQEICTFTGHSESVYSVAFSPDGQILASGSG
-685 DHTIKLW
+685 DKTIKLW
-692 NLKNGEEIRTL
+692 NLKTTQEICTL
-703 TGHSESVFSV
+703 TGHSHGVFSLA
-713 VISPDG
+713 ISPEG
-719 QIIASGSGDNTIKLW
+719 PIIASGSN
-734 HLKTGQEIRTLSGHS
+734 
-749 SSVYSVAISPDGQ
+749 
-762 IIASGSGDNTIK
+762 DNTIK

-786 LTGHSAKVNSVSFSP
+786 LTGHSNKVNSVSFSP

-808 GSFDGSIKIWRCDG
+808 GSNDGSIKIWRCDG

>member
-1 MFGYILPPNLQAATL
+1 ML
-16 LTTISS
+16 
-22 PTSMFAKA
+22 AKA
-30 ILAIAPLI
+30 ILAIAPYI

-47 NIGYKVGEAFGNNSQ
+47 NIGHKLGEAFGHNSQ
-62 KYRDILIPA
+62 KYRDILIPY

-82 RAKQRYSQEMLEYA
+82 RAKERYSQEMLEYA
-96 KAKNIRDNELLKLTI
+96 KAKDTRDRELLKLTV
-111 AQTARRI
+111 AQTARRL
-118 ELQEQQ
+118 ELQEQEQ
-124 QQDRLNLAAL
+124 RDRLKLA
-134 QRDLMQEVQG
+134 
-144 KDIQNSQEM
+144 
-153 LEYAKAKNIRDN
+153 
-165 ELLKLTIA
+165 
-173 QTARRIELQ
+173 
-182 EQQQQDRRKL
+182 
-192 SALQRD
+192 ALQRD
-198 LMRELQAKDIQIKLT
+198 LMRELQAKDIQVKLA

-230 EETKQILLEQQ
+230 EETKQILLQQQ

-254 KRCPESFCEDLP
+254 KRCPETFCEDLP
-266 IEIRSVGDFLRQ
+266 IEMRNVGDFLRQ

-358 DALLASGISEKK
+358 DALLASGVSEKK

-404 QLFNLKDELA
+404 LLFKLKDELA
-414 ENGLAEEW
+414 EYGLAEEW

-447 LIEQVEAERLSQ
+447 LIEQVEAEGQSQ
-459 ASAKAEA
+459 
-466 QHKQQIEEAAKAEAQ
+466 
-481 RKQQIQEASA
+481 
-491 KAEAQRK
+491 
-498 QQIQEA
+498 A

-524 YSFKCV
+524 HSFKCV
-530 KTLNGVG
+530 KTLNGVA

-543 VVISPDGKTFAST
+543 VVISPDGKTFASN
-556 YSSANFSQLWNIH
+556 SSGNCSKLWNLP
-569 TGELIRTFSWH
+569 TGELIRTFSGH
-580 SGAVNCV
+580 SGAVYCV
-587 AINPNGTT
+587 AISPNGKI
-595 LAGGSYDQ
+595 LASGSYDK

-609 LETGQEISTIKG
+609 LETGQEISTLKG
-621 HSFLIWSLAF
+621 HSGLIRSLAF
-631 SPDGETLASGS
+631 SPDGETLVSGS
-642 RDNTIKLW
+642 GDHTIRLW
-650 NLKNGEEIRTLTG
+650 NLKTKQEIRTLTG
-663 HSESVFSV
+663 HSNQVWSVA
-671 VISPDGNTLASGSY
+671 ISPDGETIASGSW
-685 DHTIKLW
+685 DKTIKLW
-692 NLKNGEEIRTL
+692 SLKTRQEICTC
-703 TGHSESVFSV
+703 TGHSESVYSV
-713 VISPDG
+713 AFSPDG

-734 HLKTGQEIRTLSGHS
+734 HLKTRQEISTFRGHS
-749 SSVYSVAISPDGQ
+749 DYVNSVAISPDGQ
-762 IIASGSGDNTIK
+762 IIVSGSYDNKIK
-774 LWNLKT
+774 LWNPKNGHT
-780 GQENRT
+780 IFT
-786 LTGHSAKVNSVSFSP
+786 LMGHSSGVNSVCFSP

-808 GSFDGSIKIWRCDG
+808 GSNDGRIKIWRCEGSSKR